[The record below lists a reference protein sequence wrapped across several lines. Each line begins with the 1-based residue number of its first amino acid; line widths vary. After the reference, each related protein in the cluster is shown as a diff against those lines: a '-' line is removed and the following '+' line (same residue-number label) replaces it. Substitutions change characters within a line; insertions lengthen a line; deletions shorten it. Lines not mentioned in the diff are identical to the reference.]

1 MKLYVLRHAEA
12 EEGVPGVED
21 GARRLT
27 ARGKARIR
35 DAAKGL
41 RRLGVTFDMLLTSP
55 LARAA
60 ETAAIVAAVY
70 NDEPR
75 PQVLADLATGVA
87 SAQLVTAMV
96 PVSQH
101 GDLMVVGHEP
111 QLSELVSLLLT
122 GSPDSVHSQIRKG
135 GCVALEMPGRLDRYD
150 GQLLWMLTQRQLR
163 KLG

>member
-12 EEGVPGVED
+12 EDRGPGVED

-27 ARGKARIR
+27 TRGKTRMR
-35 DAAKGL
+35 EAAQGL
-41 RRLGVTFDMLLTSP
+41 QRLGVKFDAMLTSP

-60 ETAAIVAAVY
+60 ETAAIVAAA
-70 NDEPR
+70 PP

-87 SAQLVTAMV
+87 PAELVTAML
-96 PVSQH
+96 PFTRR
-101 GDLMVVGHEP
+101 GDLMIVGHEP

-122 GSPDSVHSQIRKG
+122 GSLDSVHSQLRKG
-135 GCVALEMPGRLDRYD
+135 GCVALEMPGRLDRND

-163 KLG
+163 KMG

>member
-12 EEGVPGVED
+12 EESGPAVED

-27 ARGKARIR
+27 ARGKTRMR
-35 DAAKGL
+35 EAAKGL
-41 RRLGVTFDMLLTSP
+41 QRLGVTFDTLLTSP

-60 ETAAIVAAVY
+60 ETAAIVAAAY
-70 NDEPR
+70 SNEPP

-87 SAQLVTAMV
+87 PAELVTAMV
-96 PVSQH
+96 PFTRH

-122 GSPDSVHSQIRKG
+122 GSPDSVHSHFSKG

-163 KLG
+163 KLD